1 MTMFPNPRNHRACQ
15 RSLLDQHLYT
25 SMTRL
30 SRRIDQEQIQGIQ
43 KVQTLSIPFSWFES
57 RVGVLELKKG
67 GGTNRTFFV
76 EPNWNRASIAYTC
89 ESILK
94 CTTYM

>member
-67 GGTNRTFFV
+67 GTNRTFLLSQIGTKRRLHIRV
-76 EPNWNRASIAYTC
+76 SRY
-89 ESILK
+89 
-94 CTTYM
+94 